1 MGQPCSAIQLL
12 WLSDAAFRG
21 GGGGGIRWTRE
32 DKKVSVK
39 YHTLELKNTFATKGP
54 ENGR

>member
-1 MGQPCSAIQLL
+1 MRGAGLTWDSLVLLFSNYL
-12 WLSDAAFRG
+12 WLSDAG
-21 GGGGGIRWTRE
+21 GGDK
-32 DKKVSVK
+32 DKKVLVK